1 MNIQSNLKNI
11 LDKFPKD
18 EVQLASHKVD
28 LALKEDI
35 AKLINKYT
43 QVYKNI
49 SKRGQDR
56 KGLVKKINELKTQI
70 GNNII
75 GTESEISGF
84 NDLIPKMKATA
95 KKVIQT
101 TKELGVNPGDIK
113 DFGLLETLISQSK
126 SDLKDYQND
135 VKNAEKL
142 IK

>member
-1 MNIQSNLKNI
+1 M
-11 LDKFPKD
+11 
-18 EVQLASHKVD
+18 
-28 LALKEDI
+28 ALKEDI
-35 AKLINKYT
+35 SKLLNKYR
-43 QVYKNI
+43 QIFKNI

-56 KGLVKKINELKTQI
+56 TELVKKINALKTLI
-70 GNNII
+70 SNNII

-95 KKVIQT
+95 KKVLQT

-113 DFGLLETLISQSK
+113 DFGLLETLIDQSK

>member
-1 MNIQSNLKNI
+1 MNKRELSKVFSKLSREEVNL
-11 LDKFPKD
+11 
-18 EVQLASHKVD
+18 ESHKVD

-35 AKLINKYT
+35 SKLINKYT

-56 KGLVKKINELKTQI
+56 KVLVKKINELKTQI

>member
-1 MNIQSNLKNI
+1 MNKRELSKVFSKLSREEVNL
-11 LDKFPKD
+11 
-18 EVQLASHKVD
+18 ESHRVD

-35 AKLINKYT
+35 AKLINKYQ
-43 QVYKNI
+43 QVFKNI

-113 DFGLLETLISQSK
+113 DFGLLETLIDQSK

>member
-1 MNIQSNLKNI
+1 MNKRELSKVFSKLLRKEVNL
-11 LDKFPKD
+11 
-18 EVQLASHKVD
+18 ESHRVE

-35 AKLINKYT
+35 SKLINKYT

-56 KGLVKKINELKTQI
+56 KVLVKKINELKTQI

-113 DFGLLETLISQSK
+113 DFGLLETLIAQSK

>member
-1 MNIQSNLKNI
+1 MNKRELSKVFSKLSRE
-11 LDKFPKD
+11 
-18 EVQLASHKVD
+18 EVSLGSHRVD

-35 AKLINKYT
+35 SKLINKYT

-56 KGLVKKINELKTQI
+56 KELVKKINELKTQI

-84 NDLIPKMKATA
+84 NDLIPQMQMVA

-113 DFGLLETLISQSK
+113 DFGLLETLIAQSK
-126 SDLKDYQND
+126 SDLKDYNND
-135 VKNAEKL
+135 LKNAQKL
-142 IK
+142 I

>member
-1 MNIQSNLKNI
+1 MNKRELSKVFSKLSRKEVNL
-11 LDKFPKD
+11 
-18 EVQLASHKVD
+18 ESHKVD

-35 AKLINKYT
+35 SKLINKYT

-56 KGLVKKINELKTQI
+56 KVLVKKINELKTQI

-113 DFGLLETLISQSK
+113 DFGLLETLIAQSK

>member
-1 MNIQSNLKNI
+1 MNKRELSKVFSKLSRKEVNL
-11 LDKFPKD
+11 
-18 EVQLASHKVD
+18 ESHRVE

-35 AKLINKYT
+35 SKLINKYT

-56 KGLVKKINELKTQI
+56 KVLVKKINELKTQI

-113 DFGLLETLISQSK
+113 DFGLLETLIAQSK

>member
-1 MNIQSNLKNI
+1 MIKRELSKVFSKLSREEVNLGT
-11 LDKFPKD
+11 
-18 EVQLASHKVD
+18 HKVD

-35 AKLINKYT
+35 AKLINKYQ
-43 QVYKNI
+43 QVFKNI

-113 DFGLLETLISQSK
+113 DFGLLETLIDQSK

>member
-1 MNIQSNLKNI
+1 MNKRELSKVFSKLSRKEVNL
-11 LDKFPKD
+11 
-18 EVQLASHKVD
+18 ESHRVE

-35 AKLINKYT
+35 SKLINKYT

-56 KGLVKKINELKTQI
+56 KVLVKKINELKTQI

-95 KKVIQT
+95 TKVIQT

-113 DFGLLETLISQSK
+113 DFGLLETLIAQSK

>member
-1 MNIQSNLKNI
+1 MNKRELSKVFSRLAKEEVNLGT
-11 LDKFPKD
+11 
-18 EVQLASHKVD
+18 HRVD

-35 AKLINKYT
+35 AKLINKYQ
-43 QVYKNI
+43 QVFKNI

-113 DFGLLETLISQSK
+113 DFGLLETLIDQSK

>member
-1 MNIQSNLKNI
+1 MNKRELSKVFSKLSRKDVNL
-11 LDKFPKD
+11 
-18 EVQLASHKVD
+18 ESHKVD

-35 AKLINKYT
+35 SKLINKYT

-56 KGLVKKINELKTQI
+56 KVLVKKINELKTQI

-113 DFGLLETLISQSK
+113 DFGLLETLIAQSK